1 MKVKDFKNKLLKGEI
16 FENSKI
22 YFQYKDT
29 NNLFVIYEYIHQL
42 AQNMNKEETTV
53 RYDFEWGV
61 SSPLDNQLGV
71 LQEENIT
78 EDMLTSPIKIFVGK
92 SICDINMDNLIEVVV
107 DINEEQ
113 ILTWALSMT
122 NLQKNKVEWL
132 CENSNYNC
140 FRINNELKKL
150 ECDNAEERFN
160 QLNNSNN
167 YIDLGE
173 FDFNPLIKSILKKE
187 NIELKVQMQDNYEF
201 LSIED
206 ILRFIEELHNEY
218 VKILQIN
225 KINPTKEEIKSN
237 GLTIKEFKYYKDII
251 CDLYEEKE
259 IAKRILKLNELKINI
274 LIHHNKLFKDMK
286 DYLQYIIF
294 MVK

>member
-16 FENSKI
+16 FKDSKI

-29 NNLFVIYEYIHQL
+29 NDLFVIYEYIHQL

-61 SSPLDNQLGV
+61 SSLLDTQLGV

-78 EDMLTSPIKIFVGK
+78 EGMLTSPIKIFVGK
-92 SICDINMDNLIEVVV
+92 SICDINMDNLIEIVV
-107 DINEEQ
+107 DTNEEQ
-113 ILTWALSMT
+113 ILTWALSTT
-122 NLQKNKVEWL
+122 NLQENKVKWL

-150 ECDNAEERFN
+150 ECDNVEERFI

-173 FDFNPLIKSILKKE
+173 FDFNPLTKSILKKE
-187 NIELKVQMQDNYEF
+187 NIELKVQMQDSYEF

-218 VKILQIN
+218 VKILQID

-259 IAKRILKLNELKINI
+259 IAEKILKLNELKINI
-274 LIHHNKLFKDMK
+274 LNHHNKLFKNMK